1 MDIYN
6 DTTYN
11 SVPDDNECVVNAVQI
26 GKRIEEP
33 PHTIRMWAEEYED
46 YLYIKKIN
54 GRFTY
59 TEASVSQFEFIKR
72 LRREKDFGH
81 AQIKEQIRIH
91 GFNYNNFDGGLITEE
106 GAVAIGLSMENKR
119 QMKEF
124 LQAFMEMQNANNDL
138 FIENLKNELS
148 ITVQES
154 VEIELKKQSVELN
167 NTIKEELSDTVSN
180 IENKFSSLEEKIEDK
195 DGKSQKLI
203 DMMTS
208 GNYEIRK
215 KGMFNRLFR
224 KERK

>member
-6 DTTYN
+6 DTNYK
-11 SVPDDNECVVNAVQI
+11 SIPEDSECVVNAVQI

-59 TEASVSQFEFIKR
+59 TEASVSQFMFIKR
-72 LRREKDFGH
+72 LRREKDFSH
-81 AQIKEQIRIH
+81 AQIKEQIKIH
-91 GFNYNNFDGGLITEE
+91 GFNYNNFDGGLITQE
-106 GAVAIGLSMENKR
+106 GTVAIGLSMENQK

-124 LQAFMEMQNANNDL
+124 LQAFMEAQTENNNI
-138 FIENLKNELS
+138 FIQNLKNELS

-154 VEIELKKQSVELN
+154 VEMELKKQSVDLT
-167 NTIKEELSDTVSN
+167 NTIKEELSGTKNSMD
-180 IENKFSSLEEKIEDK
+180 EYFSSVQEGLSITKETDKRIERLEE
-195 DGKSQKLI
+195 L
-203 DMMTS
+203 MTS

-215 KGMFNRLFR
+215 KGMFSKLFR
-224 KERK
+224 K